1 MEFRPMAYFLTRLN
15 VGNYEMWKGQFDQD
29 QPRAREQAK
38 THRIF
43 RNADSP
49 GEVYILVEFKSVEDA
64 REGRR
69 RVMESG
75 VLDRFEDKSL
85 PVIVE
90 EADSKTY

>member
-1 MEFRPMAYFLTRLN
+1 MAYFLTRLN
-15 VGNYEMWKGQFDQD
+15 VGDYDAWKPQFESDG
-29 QPRAREQAK
+29 PRAREKAT

-43 RNADSP
+43 RNADNP
-49 GEVYILVEFKSVEDA
+49 AEVYILVEFASLDDA

-90 EADSKTY
+90 EAESKTY

>member
-1 MEFRPMAYFLTRLN
+1 MAYFLTRLN
-15 VGNYEMWKGQFDQD
+15 VGNYEMWKGQFDRD

-43 RNADSP
+43 RNADNP
-49 GEVYILVEFKSVEDA
+49 GEVYILVEFGSVEDA

-75 VLDRFEDKSL
+75 VLDRFEDKTL

>member
-1 MEFRPMAYFLTRLN
+1 MPYFLTRLN
-15 VGNYEMWKGQFDQD
+15 VGNYDMRKPQFDSD
-29 QPRAREQAK
+29 GPKAREHAK

-43 RNADSP
+43 RNADNL
-49 GEVYILVEFKSVEDA
+49 GEVYILVEFASIDDA

-90 EADSKTY
+90 ESDSKTY